1 MTSTPTT
8 AAAALYEALRRIAD
22 APQDAE
28 LDLGRGDARA
38 IIRNLLAEVEAHPEP
53 PADAHARRLAALAGT
68 DPLAYVLVRPGENDT
83 ANIDAGSRGMSRAV
97 AAYMLRQVADRFDV
111 QARAEGDEPIPYG
124 PTADTEAQQPA
135 TDGPQPSA
143 EDTPAVPT
151 VGARYEKHTGPNAGR
166 TITITRVWADD
177 DGPAVAYKWD
187 APHAGGGACPLAV
200 FQRSYRPA
208 TGTTAP

>member
-38 IIRNLLAEVEAHPEP
+38 IIRNLLAEVEA
-53 PADAHARRLAALAGT
+53 
-68 DPLAYVLVRPGENDT
+68 
-83 ANIDAGSRGMSRAV
+83 
-97 AAYMLRQVADRFDV
+97 
-111 QARAEGDEPIPYG
+111 
-124 PTADTEAQQPA
+124 QQP
-135 TDGPQPSA
+135 A

-151 VGARYEKHTGPNAGR
+151 VGARYEKHAGPNAGR